1 MKYMGS
7 KSRIAKYIVPI
18 IQSFIDKS
26 GATEYYEPMV
36 GGGNIIDKIK
46 CFSRVG
52 FDANKYLIALL
63 SRVALDGSLADSV
76 SKEEYDKVRD
86 FYNGTSKQTY
96 PDWYVG
102 NVGFL
107 ASYNGRFFDGGYAK
121 PGYEKTKNGE
131 RYRDYYQE
139 CKRNLEEQA
148 KNLTGISFLVSD
160 INDWAWDGLDFFKN
174 VVFYFDP
181 PYRGTKQYGVSKNFD
196 YDRFYDICRKLSR
209 DNIVIVS
216 EENMPDDFTEIWH
229 KPVSRSIK
237 STDKSYSTEKLFIIG
252 RALDFWKEME
262 I

>member
-26 GATEYYEPMV
+26 GYTTYYEPFV
-36 GGGNIIDKIK
+36 GGANVIDKIK
-46 CFSRVG
+46 CKDRIG
-52 FDANKYLIALL
+52 TDKNEYLIALL
-63 SRVALDGSLADSV
+63 NHVKHDRLLADEI

-86 FYNGTSKQTY
+86 FYNGKGEESFSK
-96 PDWYVG
+96 WYVG

-121 PGYEKTKNGE
+121 PGYEKTKNGL
-131 RYRDYYQE
+131 RYRGYYQE
-139 CKRNLEEQA
+139 CKKNLEEQA
-148 KNLTGISFLVSD
+148 KNLKGIFFLVSD
-160 INDWAWDGLDFFKN
+160 IGLWDEKDIDGFKN
-174 VVFYFDP
+174 YVFYFDP
-181 PYRGTKQYGVSKNFD
+181 PYKGTKQYGVSKNFD

-209 DNIVIVS
+209 NNIVIVS
-216 EENMPDDFTEIWH
+216 EENMPDDFTEIWR

-252 RALDFWKEME
+252 KALDFWKGIE

>member
-107 ASYNGRFFDGGYAK
+107 ASYNGRFFDGVM
-121 PGYEKTKNGE
+121 P
-131 RYRDYYQE
+131 
-139 CKRNLEEQA
+139 
-148 KNLTGISFLVSD
+148 
-160 INDWAWDGLDFFKN
+160 
-174 VVFYFDP
+174 
-181 PYRGTKQYGVSKNFD
+181 
-196 YDRFYDICRKLSR
+196 SR
-209 DNIVIVS
+209 DMKKQRMESAIETIIRNAR
-216 EENMPDDFTEIWH
+216 EILRNRL
-229 KPVSRSIK
+229 KV
-237 STDKSYSTEKLFIIG
+237 
-252 RALDFWKEME
+252 
-262 I
+262 